1 MGTLTPFRPL
11 HFRAVLQPETDI
23 KTNAMI
29 RKTGSDFLKNLIM
42 F

>member
-11 HFRAVLQPETDI
+11 HFRAVLQLETDV

-29 RKTGSDFLKNLIM
+29 IKIGRNFFKNLIM